1 MSNKKTSYCTSIS
14 KIGEKNYRVN
24 YSYISPETHKK
35 KSTCKRGFVRLQ
47 DAKNWIR
54 DELPALIKQLEHK
67 ETLDENLTMAEL
79 IELYMDD
86 AQARREE
93 TTCLTKKNI
102 IYTKILPYF
111 KDKKVYDV
119 SEKDVRNW
127 QNTMI
132 TAVKPNG
139 EPYSATYL
147 RSMNNQ
153 LSAIMNFAKTYHNL
167 PSNPVLKVER
177 MGLKNPED
185 EPAIWTLEEYE
196 RFSENLQDT
205 PMFYYIF
212 EVFFWTGIRLGE
224 LLGLKKQDVSLEEGT
239 LRIKK
244 SYKSQ
249 IQKIGRTKTTDSKR
263 TIYIPQFLVE
273 ELAEYMETLY
283 GLSEKDRIFPTSKSA
298 LHKKLE
304 KAAKKADLEKITIH
318 GFRHS
323 HISLLMN
330 GVQSASVL
338 DIAKRAGHKKPSTTM
353 LYAHAYKTKDQ
364 KIADELNDLLKGVR
378 ENVSEE
384 L

>member
-79 IELYMDD
+79 IELYMED
-86 AQARREE
+86 ARIRREE

-102 IYTKILPYF
+102 VETKILPFF

-119 SEKDVRNW
+119 STNDVRKW
-127 QNTMI
+127 QNQMM
-132 TAVKPNG
+132 TAVKENG
-139 EPYSATYL
+139 EPYSDTYL

-153 LSAIMNFAKTYHNL
+153 LSAIMNFAKTYHKL
-167 PSNPVLKVER
+167 PSNPVLLVDR
-177 MGLKNPED
+177 MGAKNPED
-185 EPAIWTLEEYE
+185 EPVIWTLEEYE
-196 RFSENLQDT
+196 RFSEELQDK

-212 EVFFWTGIRLGE
+212 EVFFWSGIRLGE
-224 LLGLKKQDVSLEEGT
+224 LLGLKKEDVSLEEGT
-239 LRIKK
+239 LRVKA
-244 SYKSQ
+244 SYKTQ
-249 IQKIGRTKTTDSKR
+249 TRKMGKTKTKSSKR
-263 TIYIPQFLVE
+263 TVYIPQFLVE

-283 GLSEKDRIFPTSKSA
+283 GLSEKDRIFPTSKTT
-298 LHKKLE
+298 LHKKLKEAAE
-304 KAAKKADLEKITIH
+304 KAGLEKITIH

-323 HISLLMN
+323 HISMLMD
-330 GVQSASVL
+330 GVSCASVV
-338 DIAKRAGHKKPSTTM
+338 DISKRAGHKKPSTTM
-353 LYAHAYKTKDQ
+353 IYSHRYQNKDQ
-364 KIADELNDLLKGVR
+364 MIADELNRLLKGVR
-378 ENVSEE
+378 ENVREE

>member
-79 IELYMDD
+79 IEHYMED
-86 AQARREE
+86 ARIRREE
-93 TTCLTKKNI
+93 TTCLTKTNI
-102 IYTKILPYF
+102 VETKILPFF
-111 KDKKVYDV
+111 KDIKVYDV
-119 SEKDVRNW
+119 STNHIRKW
-127 QNTMI
+127 QNQMM
-132 TAVKPNG
+132 TAVKKNG
-139 EPYSATYL
+139 EPYSDTYL

-153 LSAIMNFAKTYHNL
+153 LSAIMNFAIAYHNL

-177 MGLKNPED
+177 MGAKNPED
-185 EPAIWTLEEYE
+185 DPVIWTLEEYE
-196 RFSENLQDT
+196 RFSEELQDK

-212 EVFFWTGIRLGE
+212 EVFFWSGIRLGE
-224 LLGLKKQDVSLEEGT
+224 LLGLKKEDVSLEEGT
-239 LRIKK
+239 LRVKE
-244 SYKSQ
+244 SYKTQ
-249 IQKIGRTKTTDSKR
+249 TRKMGKTKTKSSKR
-263 TIYIPQFLVE
+263 TVYIPQFLVE

-283 GLSEKDRIFPTSKSA
+283 GLSEKDRIFPTSKTT
-298 LHKKLE
+298 LHKKLKEAAE
-304 KAAKKADLEKITIH
+304 KAGLEKITIH

-323 HISLLMN
+323 HISMLMD
-330 GVQSASVL
+330 GVSCASVV
-338 DIAKRAGHKKPSTTM
+338 DISKRAGHKKPSTTM
-353 LYAHAYKTKDQ
+353 IYSHRYKNKDQ
-364 KIADELNDLLKGVR
+364 MIADELNRMLKGVR

>member
-79 IELYMDD
+79 IEHYMED
-86 AQARREE
+86 ARIRREE
-93 TTCLTKKNI
+93 TTCLTKINI
-102 IYTKILPYF
+102 VETKILPFF
-111 KDKKVYDV
+111 KDIKVYDV
-119 SEKDVRNW
+119 STNHIRKW
-127 QNTMI
+127 QNQMM
-132 TAVKPNG
+132 TAVKKNG
-139 EPYSATYL
+139 EPYSDTYL

-153 LSAIMNFAKTYHNL
+153 LSAIMNFAIAYHNL

-177 MGLKNPED
+177 MGAKNPED
-185 EPAIWTLEEYE
+185 DPVIWTLEEYE
-196 RFSENLQDT
+196 RFSEELQDK

-212 EVFFWTGIRLGE
+212 EVFFWSGIRLGE
-224 LLGLKKQDVSLEEGT
+224 LLGLKKEDVSLEEGT
-239 LRIKK
+239 LRVKE
-244 SYKSQ
+244 SYKTQ
-249 IQKIGRTKTTDSKR
+249 TRKIGKTKTKSSKR
-263 TIYIPQFLVE
+263 TVYIPQFLVE

-283 GLSEKDRIFPTSKSA
+283 GLSEKDRIFPTSKTT
-298 LHKKLE
+298 LHKKLKEAAE
-304 KAAKKADLEKITIH
+304 KAGLEKITIH

-323 HISLLMN
+323 HISMLMD
-330 GVQSASVL
+330 GVSCASVV
-338 DIAKRAGHKKPSTTM
+338 DISKRAGHKKPSTTM
-353 LYAHAYKTKDQ
+353 IYSHRYKNKDQ
-364 KIADELNDLLKGVR
+364 MIADELNRMLKGVR

>member
-79 IELYMDD
+79 IELYVDD

-153 LSAIMNFAKTYHNL
+153 LSAIMNFAKTYHHL

-185 EPAIWTLEEYE
+185 EAEIWTLEEYE
-196 RFSENLQDT
+196 KFSEQLQDK

-212 EVFFWTGIRLGE
+212 EVFFWSGIRLGE
-224 LLGLKKQDVSLEEGT
+224 LLGLTKEDVSLEEGT
-239 LRIKK
+239 LSVRA
-244 SYKSQ
+244 SYKTQ
-249 IQKIGRTKTTDSKR
+249 THKMGKTKTKNSKR

-283 GLSEKDRIFPTSKSA
+283 GLSEKDRIFPTSKTT
-298 LHKKLE
+298 LHKKLKEAAE
-304 KAAKKADLEKITIH
+304 KAGLKKITIH
-318 GFRHS
+318 EFRHS
-323 HISLLMN
+323 HISMLMD
-330 GVQSASVL
+330 GVSCASVM
-338 DIAKRAGHKKPSTTM
+338 DISKRAGHKKPSTTM
-353 LYAHAYKTKDQ
+353 IYTHRYKGKDQ
-364 KIADELNDLLKGVR
+364 MIADELNRLLKGVR

>member
-79 IELYMDD
+79 IELYVDD

-153 LSAIMNFAKTYHNL
+153 LSAIMKFAKTYHHL
-167 PSNPVLKVER
+167 PSNPVLKVES

-185 EPAIWTLEEYE
+185 EAEIWTLEEYE
-196 RFSENLQDT
+196 KFSEQLQDK

-212 EVFFWTGIRLGE
+212 EVFFWSGIRLGE
-224 LLGLKKQDVSLEEGT
+224 LLGLTKEDVSLEEGT
-239 LRIKK
+239 LSVRA
-244 SYKSQ
+244 SYKTQ
-249 IQKIGRTKTTDSKR
+249 THKMGKTKTKNSKR

-283 GLSEKDRIFPTSKSA
+283 GLSEKDRIFPTSKTT
-298 LHKKLE
+298 LHKKLKEAAE
-304 KAAKKADLEKITIH
+304 KAGLKKITIH

-323 HISLLMN
+323 HISMLMD
-330 GVQSASVL
+330 GVSCASVM
-338 DIAKRAGHKKPSTTM
+338 DISKRAGHKKPSTTM
-353 LYAHAYKTKDQ
+353 IYTHRYKGKDQ
-364 KIADELNDLLKGVR
+364 MIADELNRLLKGVR
-378 ENVSEE
+378 ENVGNE
-384 L
+384 